1 MVSGNK
7 LLTNDEI
14 NSFIG
19 DLVEKNFSNANTE
32 ITHKVIIIG
41 SNEEG
46 SFDKIELDFI
56 FHDNHGCVSD
66 YYYANFAVDGCTL
79 RILKTIGANKKE
91 EIYIIRRVDECI
103 RDGIIM
109 ISKYYLRENNEKSVD
124 QLNELFFS
132 AFYNVLKASQ
142 IIEKQNKE

>member
-1 MVSGNK
+1 MVYGNR
-7 LLTNDEI
+7 LLTKDEI

-19 DLVEKNFSNANTE
+19 DLVKKNFRNANTE

-56 FHDNHGCVSD
+56 FHDNDGCIRY
-66 YYYANFAVDGCTL
+66 YYYANFAVDGSTL
-79 RILKTIGANKKE
+79 RILKTIGTNKKE
-91 EIYIIRRVDECI
+91 EIYIIRRVADCI

-109 ISKYYLRENNEKSVD
+109 ISKYYLRKNNEKSVN

-132 AFYNVLKASQ
+132 AFYNVMKASNT
-142 IIEKQNKE
+142 IEKCY